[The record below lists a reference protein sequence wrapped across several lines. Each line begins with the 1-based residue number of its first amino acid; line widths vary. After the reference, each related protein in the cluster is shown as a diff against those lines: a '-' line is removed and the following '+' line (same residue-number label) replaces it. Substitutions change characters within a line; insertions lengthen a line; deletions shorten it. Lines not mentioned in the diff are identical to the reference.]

1 MKGQYIFQN
10 LNPNGI
16 FVGDC
21 AVRAIAEALNL
32 SWDKAYI
39 ELADYGFRMKNLPNS
54 NEVWGACL
62 YAHDFYKQT
71 LPEVYPDRY
80 TIKRFCEEHPRG
92 TFVLATGSHVVTS
105 RNGCYFDTWDCGD
118 ETPLYYFYRR
128 QA

>member
-62 YAHDFYKQT
+62 YAHYFYKQT
-71 LPEVYPDRY
+71 LPEV
-80 TIKRFCEEHPRG
+80 
-92 TFVLATGSHVVTS
+92 
-105 RNGCYFDTWDCGD
+105 
-118 ETPLYYFYRR
+118 
-128 QA
+128 